1 MSDKPNTPLMAY
13 AAHAGIAYQVAAREL
28 RKVGITYTAP
38 FDWAVADAQREA
50 ARHLRCAKGADVA
63 GDIAEV
69 VLSGALPGA
78 LAQNATFAEAQRHKE
93 IYKARAA
100 QIDYEIQIG
109 QLVEMAVIEREAF
122 TLARAVRDAILNI
135 PDRLIPLLAVVEGR
149 EAMHALLLKELQQA
163 LEGLADD

>member
-38 FDWAVADAQREA
+38 FDWAAADAQREA
-50 ARHLRCAKGADVA
+50 ARHLRCAKGADGDVA
-63 GDIAEV
+63 DGVI
-69 VLSGALPGA
+69 SGALPGA